1 MLINEVGGV
10 NIKDDT
16 FATAPTVKELY
27 KAGGAISVGQ
37 CVVMDSVFGAGTA
50 VGTQVVVSPASA
62 TASDQTRFCGI
73 YSGVGGTGT
82 ESTVS
87 TLPGKAAVSG
97 DMILVIQKGMT
108 YAVAE
113 GGVTT
118 LTNVTLS
125 TAAAGRLKEYSPVT
139 SVTQPHIA
147 FALEAGTAGNAF
159 RVCLK

>member
-10 NIKDDT
+10 NITNDT

-37 CVVMDSVFGAGTA
+37 CVVMDDVANALTA

-73 YSGVGGTGT
+73 YSGVGGTGAT
-82 ESTVS
+82 STVS

-108 YAVAE
+108 YAIAE
-113 GGVTT
+113 GTVTT

-125 TAAAGRLKEYSPVT
+125 TAAAGRLKDYT
-139 SVTQPHIA
+139 AATNVTQPHIA
-147 FALEAGTAGNAF
+147 IALEGATPGNPF